1 MIISIRENK
10 YKALDKFLKQ
20 YSGLLLEDDMTLK
33 EKLNEDFKIAL
44 KQQDALKVSVLR
56 MLKTDITKKEKEKK
70 DTEINDEQIMTIIQ
84 KMVKQHHD
92 SIEQFKKGNRQDLV
106 DKETAELKILES
118 YLPEKLSEDEI
129 SSEAQN
135 IIKETGASSPK
146 DMGKVMGILMKN
158 LKSTGKTF
166 DGDTVKNIVQKLL
179 LEQKETSESAN

>member
-1 MIISIRENK
+1 M
-10 YKALDKFLKQ
+10 
-20 YSGLLLEDDMTLK
+20 
-33 EKLNEDFKIAL
+33 
-44 KQQDALKVSVLR
+44 
-56 MLKTDITKKEKEKK
+56 
-70 DTEINDEQIMTIIQ
+70 
-84 KMVKQHHD
+84 
-92 SIEQFKKGNRQDLV
+92 
-106 DKETAELKILES
+106 DKESAELKILES

-179 LEQKETSESAN
+179 SEPKETSENVN